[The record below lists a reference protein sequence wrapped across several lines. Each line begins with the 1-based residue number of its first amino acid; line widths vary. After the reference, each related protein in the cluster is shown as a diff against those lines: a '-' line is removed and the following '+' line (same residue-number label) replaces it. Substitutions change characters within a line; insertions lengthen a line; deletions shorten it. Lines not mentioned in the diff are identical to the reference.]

1 MTSKNRQT
9 IPGPMHPGV
18 CDADT
23 DVAAFPVL
31 ALTRGVLRILGTIQN
46 MLEATLDMLISG
58 KHERVDDIMRME
70 EKVNTLFKAVR
81 SYAVVLTRKGLDD
94 TEQRRV
100 SALLRY
106 TASLEN
112 AGDVIC
118 KTMLGI
124 PESMKKAGKQFSDEG
139 KTELDRLFRFLI
151 GTTQLSAE
159 VIMAWH
165 PDTAGV
171 LVQRSDAMKAMC
183 ATVRGSIVQMRAE
196 LCLPCDGRLS
206 SAPGPDFADA
216 STG

>member
-1 MTSKNRQT
+1 
-9 IPGPMHPGV
+9 
-18 CDADT
+18 
-23 DVAAFPVL
+23 
-31 ALTRGVLRILGTIQN
+31 

-171 LVQRSDAMKAMC
+171 LVQRKRAMKAMC
-183 ATVRGSIVQMRAE
+183 HDSSRQHIV
-196 LCLPCDGRLS
+196 RLS
-206 SAPGPDFADA
+206 QGISDAMGSSSAHLDLISDLRWMSTQISSIGYDVLPESESSGNDA
-216 STG
+216 EEKLIAHPE